1 MASANGSIRTTNNQ
15 GLVSYDLKPSPRGQ
29 NEIDVRSYI
38 EQLIE
43 YLNRTKGELK
53 DYKKTIEIYRSDIAA
68 MQRTLETKNNDN
80 LKQIVPVIQHDTE
93 FFN

>member
-1 MASANGSIRTTNNQ
+1 MASANGSIRAPNQ

-38 EQLIE
+38 EQLVE
-43 YLNRTKGELK
+43 YLQRTKQDLK

-68 MQRTLETKNNDN
+68 M
-80 LKQIVPVIQHDTE
+80 
-93 FFN
+93 